1 MFSATPPREDNRTA
15 DPDSPFA
22 ILKQLK
28 DRL

>member
-1 MFSATPPREDNRTA
+1 VFSAGPGGERGAA

-28 DRL
+28 DRM